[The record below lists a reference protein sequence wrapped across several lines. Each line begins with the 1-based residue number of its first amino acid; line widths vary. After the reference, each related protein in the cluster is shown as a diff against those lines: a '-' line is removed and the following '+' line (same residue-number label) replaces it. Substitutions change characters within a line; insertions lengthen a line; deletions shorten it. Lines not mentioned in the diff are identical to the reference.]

1 MTGPAAV
8 SPELQSTLQHIVEN
22 VVAGLNCVGAMVA
35 TLEPNNTLPVR
46 AYKVE
51 IASFLLEQLEQR
63 LGASLIGPR
72 SVAYLDDK
80 TYKDNLSIRAI
91 KGNRGRPASFI
102 VSDDLYDLFR
112 PVVSRRLSGLAQRAT
127 GIKQVIAVPFS
138 LEDEVVGNLF
148 AAARTEF
155 SPRDIAFLTSFSYQ
169 AATAI
174 QSQRRLEQARALE
187 SVVYDLQAS
196 LTDENQAFKIIT
208 DAAVERLG
216 YLAAFVAPK
225 IGNTLPVR
233 AYSVNSEAISQEFI
247 DEWQQRLG
255 FEMLGEKAVAY
266 LDRGDYA
273 RQLSVRAVHSGQALT
288 SDSLYDLVRPVVP
301 KPPTDLIQKLLGI
314 KQVIAIPFSLEQEAI
329 GNMYV
334 ISRRARFSAREQ
346 EVLKAFAQQAAISL
360 RNVQLYRKAEERRD
374 IAQRFAK
381 MAFSASANVHTLRN
395 HIGAFRMYAQMVRSH
410 LANPA
415 LLELGEGA
423 IERLDRAADILASLH
438 EPWRV
443 EPDTPVDVNV
453 CLRRAITKVI
463 PDPDRLKTSDN
474 ISLHLSLAQGLPQFN
489 TSPDMLTEAFK
500 VLIKNAL
507 EAIEEKISG
516 NSRGGNIWLESRFN
530 DGWIEVVVR
539 DDGVG
544 IKPENLDRIF
554 ELGWSTKAT
563 GLGFGMF
570 WTRDYI
576 EGQKGSIKVGSAW
589 QEGTVVR
596 LCLPTAAALP
606 RRKKS

>member
-8 SPELQSTLQHIVEN
+8 SPELQSTLQYIVEN
-22 VVAGLNCVGAMVA
+22 VVVGLNCVGAMVA
-35 TLEPNNTLPVR
+35 TLEPNNSLPVR

-51 IASFLLEQLEQR
+51 IASVLLEQLEKR

-80 TYKDNLSIRAI
+80 AYKDNLSIRAI
-91 KGNRGRPASFI
+91 KGRQGRPESFI

-112 PVVSRRLSGLAQRAT
+112 PVVGRRLSGLAQRAT

-148 AAARTEF
+148 AASRTAF
-155 SPRDIAFLTSFSYQ
+155 SARDIAFLTSFSYQ

-208 DAAVERLG
+208 DAAVKRLG

-233 AYSVNSEAISQEFI
+233 AYSVNSEVISQEFI
-247 DEWQQRLG
+247 EEWQQRLG
-255 FEMLGEKAVAY
+255 FDLLGGKAVAY
-266 LDRGDYA
+266 LDREDYA
-273 RQLSVRAVHSGQALT
+273 GQLSVQAVQSGQALT
-288 SDSLYDLVRPVVP
+288 SASLYDLVRPVVP

-314 KQVIAIPFSLEQEAI
+314 KQVIAIPFFLEREAI

-334 ISRRARFSAREQ
+334 ISRRARFTAREQ

-374 IAQRFAK
+374 IAQRFGK

-410 LANPA
+410 LTNPK
-415 LLELGEGA
+415 LVELGEGA

-443 EPDTPVDVNV
+443 EPDTPVDVNI
-453 CLRRAITKVI
+453 CLRRAISKVI
-463 PDPDRLKTSDN
+463 PDPDRLKTSDD
-474 ISLHLSLAQGLPQFN
+474 ISLHLSLAPGLPPFN

-500 VLIKNAL
+500 VLLKNAL
-507 EAIEEKISG
+507 EAIGEKISG
-516 NSRGGNIWLESRFN
+516 NSRGGNIWLETCL
-530 DGWIEVVVR
+530 GQGGIEVVVR
-539 DDGVG
+539 DDGIG
-544 IKPENLDRIF
+544 IKPENLGRIF
-554 ELGWSTKAT
+554 ELGWTTKAT

-576 EGQKGSIKVGSAW
+576 EGQKGSINVESAW
-589 QEGTVVR
+589 QEGTEVR
-596 LCLPTAAALP
+596 LCLPAAPVRASI
-606 RRKKS
+606 KNS